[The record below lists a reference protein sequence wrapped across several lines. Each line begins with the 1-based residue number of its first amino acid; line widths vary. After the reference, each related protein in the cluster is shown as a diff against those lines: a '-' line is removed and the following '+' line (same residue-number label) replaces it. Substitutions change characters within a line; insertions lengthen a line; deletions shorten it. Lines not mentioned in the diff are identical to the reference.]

1 MRNLF
6 KILILLCLGGFF
18 SCSQENDNLS
28 DLKTIEIGKYK
39 LETPS
44 HFELKEEQGYDSY
57 IGKIQGS
64 GITIS
69 FDYGI
74 YSRKDEIISENDF
87 ELINEVSNGYSKQIL
102 IARNPEIDYTSLH
115 ISQINQEIN
124 NTFTNAP
131 LKMWSTNLSTPQ
143 QKLVI
148 AIFESVEEL
157 QE

>member
-6 KILILLCLGGFF
+6 KILMFLYLPLFF

-39 LETPS
+39 IETPI

-57 IGKIQGS
+57 IGKIDGS

-74 YSRKDEIISENDF
+74 YSRKYENISEDDF
-87 ELINEVSNGYSKQIL
+87 EIRNEVSNGYSKQIL
-102 IARNPEIDYTSLH
+102 IARNPETDHTSLH
-115 ISQINQEIN
+115 ISQIDHETN

-157 QE
+157 